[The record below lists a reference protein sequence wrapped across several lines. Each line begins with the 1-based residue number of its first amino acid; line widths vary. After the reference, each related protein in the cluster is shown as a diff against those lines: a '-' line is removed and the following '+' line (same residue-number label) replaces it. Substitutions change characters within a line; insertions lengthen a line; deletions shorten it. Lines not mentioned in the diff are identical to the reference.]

1 MTDLQRTDLRP
12 VDLRVT
18 GIPEQTRAAMPGF
31 EPLTP
36 VTFLRRAEH
45 AYRDRPAWSYQ
56 GQRETYGEFARS
68 CRQLAAL
75 LAEVGVGPGDRV
87 AVLAPNTPLL
97 LSTHY
102 AVPMAGAVLV
112 ALNTRLSAPELAGI
126 LDHAGARVLLHDDE
140 LADLAGELGAPTVL
154 SASEVGRR
162 LGSAGQLD
170 REVGDELGLLALNYT
185 SGTTGRP
192 KGVMYSHRG
201 AYLQALAM
209 AFHSRLGMDSVYLW
223 TLPMFHC
230 NGWSFPWAVTAAGA
244 LHVCLRRPDAEDIWR
259 LVRSEGVTTF
269 NAAPTVLTSFAY
281 SPRADEGPLP
291 RPLSVGTGGAPPS
304 PALIARLDELG
315 VRVTHLYGL
324 TEVYGPSVV
333 NENVPE
339 WDDLDPAERARLMAR
354 QGTANVAGER
364 VRVLQVTAD
373 EEGATSGPAVDV
385 PADGETIGE
394 VALRGNTVML
404 GYFQDPE
411 GTAKAVPD
419 GWFRSGDLA
428 VLHPDGRV
436 ELRDRAKDVI
446 ISGGENVASIEVEQ
460 ALAAHPA
467 VLEVAVVAAP
477 HEKWGEVP
485 VAFVTLK
492 EGADASA
499 EEILETARAG
509 LARFKV
515 PKAVH
520 FGPLP
525 KSGTGKILKYRL
537 REPLWAGEEKRI
549 H

>member
-1 MTDLQRTDLRP
+1 MTDVSPTDLS
-12 VDLRVT
+12 VLHT
-18 GIPEQTRAAMPGF
+18 PEPALGTSPGF
-31 EPLTP
+31 APLTP
-36 VTFLRRAEH
+36 VTFLHRAEH
-45 AYRDRPAWSYQ
+45 AYRDRPAWSYE
-56 GQRETYGEFARS
+56 GERATYGEFARS

-75 LAEVGVGPGDRV
+75 LADLDVQPGDRV

-97 LSTHY
+97 LSAHY

-126 LDHAGARVLLHDDE
+126 VAHAGARVLLHDDE
-140 LADLAGELGAPTVL
+140 LAELAGQLDAPTVL
-154 SASEVGRR
+154 SASEVDRR
-162 LGSAGQLD
+162 LASAGELD
-170 REVGDELGLLALNYT
+170 RAVSNELRLLALNYT

-209 AFHSRLGMDSVYLW
+209 AFHSRLGMDSAYLW

-259 LVRSEGVTTF
+259 LVRSEGVTALH
-269 NAAPTVLTSFAY
+269 AAPTVLTSFAY

-291 RPLSVGTGGAPPS
+291 RPLAVGTGGAPPS
-304 PALIARLDELG
+304 PALIARLDALG
-315 VRVTHLYGL
+315 VHVTHLYGL

-339 WDDLDPAERARLMAR
+339 WGELDAAERARLMAR

-364 VRVLQVTAD
+364 VRVLELAAD
-373 EEGATSGPAVDV
+373 EEGAAAGPAVDV

-394 VALRGNTVML
+394 VALHGNTVML
-404 GYFQDPE
+404 GYFQDADA
-411 GTAKAVPD
+411 TAAAVPD

-428 VLHPDGRV
+428 VMHPDGRV

-446 ISGGENVASIEVEQ
+446 ISGGENIASIEVEQ
-460 ALAAHPA
+460 VLAAHPA

-492 EGADASA
+492 EGADADA
-499 EEILETARAG
+499 DDILESARG
-509 LARFKV
+509 SLARFKV

-537 REPLWAGEEKRI
+537 REPLWAGQEKRN

>member
-1 MTDLQRTDLRP
+1 MTDLAAAGLTVTRTP
-12 VDLRVT
+12 PP
-18 GIPEQTRAAMPGF
+18 GPGF
-31 EPLTP
+31 TPLTP
-36 VTFLRRAEH
+36 VTFLHRAEY
-45 AYRDRPAWSYQ
+45 AYRDRPAWSYE
-56 GQRETYGEFARS
+56 GERATYGEFARS
-68 CRQLAAL
+68 CRQVAAL
-75 LAEVGVGPGDRV
+75 LADLGVQPGDRV

-97 LSTHY
+97 LSAHY

-126 LDHAGARVLLHDDE
+126 VAHAGARVLLHDDE
-140 LADLAGELGAPTVL
+140 LTELAGQLDAATVL
-154 SASEVGRR
+154 SASEVARR
-162 LGSAGQLD
+162 VGSAGELD
-170 REVGDELGLLALNYT
+170 RAVSDELGLLALNYT

-209 AFHSRLGMDSVYLW
+209 AFHSRLGMDSAYLW

-259 LVRSEGVTTF
+259 LVRSEGVTALH
-269 NAAPTVLTSFAY
+269 AAPTVLTSFAY

-291 RPLSVGTGGAPPS
+291 RPLAVGTGGAPPS
-304 PALIARLDELG
+304 PALIARLDGLG
-315 VRVTHLYGL
+315 VHVTHLYGL

-339 WDDLDPAERARLMAR
+339 WGERDPVERARLMAR

-364 VRVLQVTAD
+364 VRVLEVAAD
-373 EEGATSGPAVDV
+373 EEGTESGPAIDV

-394 VALRGNTVML
+394 VALQGNTVML
-404 GYFQDPE
+404 GYFQDAE
-411 GTAKAVPD
+411 ATAAAVPD

-428 VLHPDGRV
+428 VMHPDGRV

-446 ISGGENVASIEVEQ
+446 ISGGENIASIEVEQ
-460 ALAAHPA
+460 AIAAHPA

-492 EGADASA
+492 EGVEASA
-499 EEILETARAG
+499 EEILDAARG
-509 LARFKV
+509 SLARFKV

-537 REPLWAGEEKRI
+537 REPLWAGQEKRV